1 MPLKKLIKYTK
12 KDNSVSTPLL
22 NKREASDQKIP
33 LRKSNNNDNNNSGAP
48 PAREARAWT
57 EPHS

>member
-1 MPLKKLIKYTK
+1 MPLKKLIKNTK

-33 LRKSNNNDNNNSGAP
+33 LRKSNNNDNNNSGAL
-48 PAREARAWT
+48 PAREARGWT